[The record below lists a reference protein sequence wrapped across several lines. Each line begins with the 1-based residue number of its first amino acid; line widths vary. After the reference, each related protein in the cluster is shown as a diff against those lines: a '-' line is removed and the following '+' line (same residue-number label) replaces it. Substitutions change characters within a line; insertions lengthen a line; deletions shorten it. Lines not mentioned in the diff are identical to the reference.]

1 MFKKVLI
8 AARGEIALR
17 IHRACKELEIKTVA
31 VHSTADADAM
41 HVRMADESVCIGPA
55 AASKSYLNKPAI
67 ITAALMTGADAIH
80 PGYGFLSENADFA
93 EMVEAH
99 GIKFIGPS
107 PSIIREM
114 GNKLSARHIMQKNG
128 IPILPSSEGELSTLQ
143 DALSAAEKIGY
154 PVILK
159 AVNGGGGKGIRPVL
173 SQDKM
178 RETFSIAKRE
188 AKAAFSSD
196 ALYME
201 KYLPNA
207 SHLEFQ
213 ILADNFGNVIHLGE
227 RNCSVQRNKQK
238 IIEEAVSQLLTAD
251 QRKKM
256 GAMLVKAAKKIGY
269 TNLGTMEFLYDNG
282 NLYFMEMNT
291 RLQVEHPVTEMVTG
305 IDMVCQQLYVAA
317 GYPLIHKQKDITFT
331 GHSIECRINA
341 EDDMTFIP
349 SPGKIGLWHMPGG
362 LWVRVDSAA
371 YSGYEIPPNYD
382 SLIAKLIVFG
392 SSRKSCIMRLRRAL
406 DEFVIEGVKTNI
418 PMHKRIINSPEFIS
432 GKYDINWLEKFIKQ
446 QSGDT
451 VS

>member
-55 AASKSYLNKPAI
+55 SAAKSYLNKPAI
-67 ITAALMTGADAIH
+67 ITAALMTGAEAIH

-99 GIKFIGPS
+99 GIKFIGPK
-107 PSIIREM
+107 PAIIRQM
-114 GNKLSARHIMQKNG
+114 SNKLSARQIMQKYG
-128 IPILPSSEGELSTLQ
+128 IPVLPSSNGELKNLS
-143 DALSAAEKIGY
+143 DALNKAEKIGY

-159 AVNGGGGKGIRPVL
+159 AVNGGGGKGIRPVFSADEMKEAFNL
-173 SQDKM
+173 S
-178 RETFSIAKRE
+178 KRE
-188 AKAAFSSD
+188 AKSAFSDD

-227 RNCSVQRNKQK
+227 RNCSIQRNKQK
-238 IIEEAVSQLLTAD
+238 IIEEATSQLLSDAE
-251 QRKKM
+251 RKKI
-256 GAMLVKAAKKIGY
+256 GNLLVKAAKKIGY
-269 TNLGTMEFLYDNG
+269 TNLGTMEFLYDDG
-282 NLYFMEMNT
+282 HLYFMEMNT

-305 IDMVCQQLYVAA
+305 IDMVCQQLFVAA
-317 GYPLIHKQKDITFT
+317 GYPLIHKQKDINFT
-331 GHSIECRINA
+331 GHAIECRINA
-341 EDDMTFIP
+341 EDDRNFIP
-349 SPGKIGLWHMPGG
+349 CPGRIGLWHIPGG
-362 LWVRVDSAA
+362 LWVRVDSEA
-371 YSGYEIPPNYD
+371 YSGYDIPPNYD

-406 DEFVIEGVKTNI
+406 DEFVVEGVKTNI
-418 PMHKRIINSPEFIS
+418 PMHQRIINSPEFIS

-446 QSGDT
+446 QDAKE
-451 VS
+451 